1 MAVEEAASVLDDQG
15 EVQGASDEASIVQ
28 DGSYGR
34 FSHRLNVRKVLHE
47 LINNGVTSK
56 HEYVIHFR
64 DPSAMHLML
73 FYLEDCLVM
82 WQRE

>member
-15 EVQGASDEASIVQ
+15 EVQGASDEVVIIQ

-47 LINNGVTSK
+47 LIKTGVTSK
-56 HEYVIHFR
+56 HQYVFISVAHLNAFN
-64 DPSAMHLML
+64 SALS
-73 FYLEDCLVM
+73 
-82 WQRE
+82 